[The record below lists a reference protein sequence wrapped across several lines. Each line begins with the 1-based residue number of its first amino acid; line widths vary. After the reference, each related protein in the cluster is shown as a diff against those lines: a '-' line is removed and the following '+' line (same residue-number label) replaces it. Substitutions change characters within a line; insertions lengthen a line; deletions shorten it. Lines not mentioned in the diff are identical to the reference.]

1 MLDAN
6 LHKGDFYMSLGK
18 LINKYGEVYTP
29 YVGELV
35 NHLPMGQVA
44 LFKLENDLNKVEKF
58 TKAYIE
64 RYRIDRV
71 GGPYEKIDTDNLE
84 DYLGKRYLYED
95 CLNFIKK
102 LSVDR
107 DIEDLTE
114 YILNKY
120 AFGMSSGLFHT
131 LIRLAYAIEAYK
143 IDKLAEE
150 EVKRALAYYV
160 TAYKKGEVFNRQ
172 IDEKDFIGELKKL
185 KNDEY
190 LIRLIEGQDS
200 FGKKL
205 KGLYEDK
212 FFIENAFTL
221 KGDVDDKIE
230 GLLNFLVPNYY
241 YSKSFIVLHCITG
254 LHALI
259 TLKEYIDD
267 FNMFLDIFTSFVV
280 THVLV
285 IDYRDYRL
293 RVKNKAGLTWR
304 YILSMAVEEKDI
316 HSIKLAYTS
325 YELYKKYPK
334 ECLKDIALGRLNLP

>member
-1 MLDAN
+1 
-6 LHKGDFYMSLGK
+6 MSLGK

-44 LFKLENDLNKVEKF
+44 LYKLGHDLDKVEKF
-58 TKAYIE
+58 TKDYTE
-64 RYRIDRV
+64 KYRIDRV
-71 GGPYEKIDTDNLE
+71 KDFYEKIETDTLD
-84 DYLGKRYLYED
+84 DYLGNRYHYED

-102 LSVDR
+102 LSEEMG
-107 DIEDLTE
+107 IEDLTE

-131 LIRLAYAIEAYK
+131 VIRLSYAIEAYK
-143 IDKLAEE
+143 IDKLAED

-160 TAYKKGEVFNRQ
+160 TAYKEGKAFSRR
-172 IDEKDFIGELKKL
+172 IDGKNIIEEMKKL
-185 KNDEY
+185 KNNEY
-190 LIRLIEGQDS
+190 LASLIEGNDT

-205 KGLYEDK
+205 KGLYEDE
-212 FFIENAFTL
+212 FFIESAFTL
-221 KGDVDDKIE
+221 KGSKEEKVNSMLE
-230 GLLNFLVPNYY
+230 FLVPNYY

-254 LHALI
+254 LHALT
-259 TLKEYIDD
+259 TLEDYIDD
-267 FNMFLDIFTSFVV
+267 FDRVLDIFTSFVF
-280 THVLV
+280 THILV
-285 IDYRDYRL
+285 IDYSNYRL

-304 YILSMAVEEKDI
+304 YILSMALEEKDV